1 MMIGVRV
8 VWCYVSALAAVA
20 KQESEYIFKE
30 NYNTQS
36 KVEEATRAGGGGGG
50 GDEANLVVW

>member
-8 VWCYVSALAAVA
+8 VWCYVSAMAAVA

-50 GDEANLVVW
+50 DEANLVVW